1 MSSYEDE
8 YKWEETDSYIDTFH
22 SEIFSADCCWPKQL
36 EFTHISKMAGLSWF
50 LLCNWQKKRNT
61 LSTTTVQL
69 KYFGGGGGC
78 VLVMQQSRDQILCTL
93 CWYKKFKIHTGTWLC
108 SCLPFYAFGE
118 LKNYSSTHFLL
129 LVGSGGSRAARIA
142 SSKTFLSPFC
152 KNTSKHKLL

>member
-1 MSSYEDE
+1 
-8 YKWEETDSYIDTFH
+8 
-22 SEIFSADCCWPKQL
+22 
-36 EFTHISKMAGLSWF
+36 MAGLSWF

-78 VLVMQQSRDQILCTL
+78 VLVMQQSRDQILCIL

-152 KNTSKHKLL
+152 KKTLKHKILVLLIYRRMGWCGLKIQQNMKFKEVGLHKYFF

>member
-8 YKWEETDSYIDTFH
+8 YKWEETDSCIDTFL
-22 SEIFSADCCWPKQL
+22 SEIFRQTVVDQRNLNLHTSQKWQGCLDFCSAIDR
-36 EFTHISKMAGLSWF
+36 
-50 LLCNWQKKRNT
+50 KKRNT

-69 KYFGGGGGC
+69 KYSGGGGCC

-129 LVGSGGSRAARIA
+129 LVGSGGSKAARIA

-152 KNTSKHKLL
+152 KT